1 MRKVRKKID
10 WEPFFSISDHFLD
23 RFFHFPDRFFRFPL
37 LETWNFVKTWSKV
50 EKVAR
55 IPPSRF
61 FPKNAKKWHFL
72 AKFGLLS
79 IGKTGNRH
87 FFPLFFMFPCGKKCI
102 GPDYIGWPFF
112 SLFLK
117 KTATFW
123 GVPKKIDFFWSGP
136 NFFGQ
141 DCHFFPDR
149 HFLGGTQKNR
159 SWQKV
164 APRSNF
170 FSVLGQLFARGGV
183 KKKWPWPLFLWQ
195 TPFSGMWQI
204 FWGVPKKIWPWPLF
218 LWQTLLSKFS
228 GGTQKNLPWS
238 IFLWQTLLSEF
249 SDNFSGWGVKK
260 NLPWS
265 IFFVRARKKFFLED
279 TSNFRKWDLTFFD
292 PTQVKFFF
300 GKSKK
305 FAMQKRY
312 HRSPLQLKSLRSDVS
327 PFVNHSFAKN
337 PPSDLVCKKWRWR
350 SHHFSQP
357 SIFHLR

>member
-79 IGKTGNRH
+79 IGKTGKH
-87 FFPLFFMFPCGKKCI
+87 DFLSLFFMFPCGKKCI

-141 DCHFFPDR
+141 DRHFFPDR

-204 FWGVPKKIWPWPLF
+204 FWGVPKKIGHGHFFVADPVFWHVANF
-218 LWQTLLSKFS
+218 L
-228 GGTQKNLPWS
+228 GGTQKNLAMATFFVADPVVK
-238 IFLWQTLLSEF
+238 IFWGYPKKSAMVDFFVADPVVRIFWQLFWMGCQKKSAMVDF
-249 SDNFSGWGVKK
+249 FRQGQKKIFSG
-260 NLPWS
+260 
-265 IFFVRARKKFFLED
+265 R
-279 TSNFRKWDLTFFD
+279 
-292 PTQVKFFF
+292 
-300 GKSKK
+300 
-305 FAMQKRY
+305 
-312 HRSPLQLKSLRSDVS
+312 H
-327 PFVNHSFAKN
+327 
-337 PPSDLVCKKWRWR
+337 
-350 SHHFSQP
+350 
-357 SIFHLR
+357 